1 MPACCLV
8 ESGLLP
14 LTRCV
19 YHPESLCHLHTK
31 DISLDQRDLEYDPQL
46 YQRDRGELDWDQRSM
61 ASTSM
66 LMTDAD
72 SLYPKSHTQS
82 RMSTGPYPQGYDRY
96 LAAGPGAM
104 APGVMMNPA
113 DSSTDLRR
121 PLLSNPSYYGP
132 QQQMQAP
139 PSRSRTPSGY
149 NYSPSSIPPSL
160 PQMGSDGF
168 REAPLHR
175 PQTSGSGRP
184 VSSYEMSP
192 LGRQSGYGGD
202 YFAGGYR

>member
-1 MPACCLV
+1 
-8 ESGLLP
+8 
-14 LTRCV
+14 
-19 YHPESLCHLHTK
+19 
-31 DISLDQRDLEYDPQL
+31 
-46 YQRDRGELDWDQRSM
+46 
-61 ASTSM
+61 
-66 LMTDAD
+66 MTDAD
-72 SLYPKSHTQS
+72 SLYPKSHRQS

-96 LAAGPGAM
+96 LATGPGAM
-104 APGVMMNPA
+104 APGAMMNAA
-113 DSSTDLRR
+113 DSTTDLHR
-121 PLLSNPSYYGP
+121 PLLNNPLYYAP
-132 QQQMQAP
+132 QQMQAP

-160 PQMGSDGF
+160 PQMGSDGY

-192 LGRQSGYGGD
+192 LGRHPAPVPGYGGD